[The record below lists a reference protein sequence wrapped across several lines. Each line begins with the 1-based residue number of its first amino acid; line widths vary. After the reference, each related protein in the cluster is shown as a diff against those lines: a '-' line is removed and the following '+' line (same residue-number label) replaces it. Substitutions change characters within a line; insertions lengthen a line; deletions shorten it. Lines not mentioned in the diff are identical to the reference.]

1 MKKSNL
7 IFKGIVVIL
16 AASLFVSCKK
26 ELDQPKGVPQITPK
40 ESLQKYKLIITPYDT
55 TREKPAI

>member
-16 AASLFVSCKK
+16 AATLFVSCKK
-26 ELDQPKGVPQITPK
+26 ELDQPNRVPQITEKQSMVKIPM
-40 ESLQKYKLIITPYDT
+40 IIRLDT
-55 TREKPAI
+55 TRTKP